1 MWLYLTP
8 RITFQQEDED
18 TSGTCDW
25 KYHNLCVW
33 GDTLAHNY
41 SDSRSVLHRLW
52 ERMILALWCSQGIC
66 DKPLQNHRCANL
78 CSWYHWKSAL
88 YDAHTHVREH
98 ACLHV
103 DTDTCVCVLLFV
115 CVMNWCTL
123 EKMKYHSYPL
133 SQHEP
138 NDNKHFKRRKC
149 LSLLKCFCSSF
160 TTRCRSNTAL
170 FRPYSFSIHY
180 TVLFRSTFCF
190 GIDIIIDV
198 SEQCATGASFYKI
211 LAFVSVV
218 YMHYWTKVWNNL

>member
-170 FRPYSFSIHY
+170 FRPLWQ
-180 TVLFRSTFCF
+180 TPAVWCFCLIQIYILLWHWYNHWRVWTMCYRCFILQNF
-190 GIDIIIDV
+190 GICVCRIHALLDK
-198 SEQCATGASFYKI
+198 SLE
-211 LAFVSVV
+211 
-218 YMHYWTKVWNNL
+218 